1 MVNYSWKSNLLLR
14 RIVAY
19 IFICAICLGL
29 STASFEFYSTYK
41 QEIKRINDDLDQIEQ
56 TQIETLTN
64 SAWILNN
71 DGIQIQLQSLVQ
83 HPDIVYLEFADTHSK
98 NKISA
103 GEKPVSRD
111 GIISR
116 IIPLH
121 FMDEGKDVS
130 LGSFSLLVSIKP
142 TISTL
147 YQRIPLIVLSECI
160 ENIVLCGLL
169 IWIIYTLFSRHLS
182 HIAQF
187 TNTLN
192 IDRLHNRLA
201 LQRKEKRSGKTDE
214 LSQIVQAINEMQDRI
229 QDGLHQ
235 KEQVETALR
244 KNEELLQFATE
255 GASLGI
261 WDWNM
266 ETNETYFNPT
276 YFTMLGYEADELP
289 QSYQTWSDLT
299 HPDDREMVANEIK
312 RCLSEDKPW
321 KIEFR
326 LRTKQDEYK
335 WILGSGRA
343 VEKDETGRPLRA
355 TGIHIDISQSK
366 SLEEER
372 QKVLKLES
380 VGVLAGGIA
389 HDFNNILAAILG
401 NVELASRRVGKDG
414 KTLSLLSD
422 AQKATKRAAKLT
434 QQLLTFSK
442 GGEPVKEI
450 TSLQEIVRDSADFV
464 LHGSQVFCEY
474 IFSDNL
480 WPVDADGGQLG
491 QVIQNITLNSIHAM
505 PEGGKLKISC
515 RNVEHETSDMV
526 LNISDRD
533 FVCISIEDTG
543 LGMPLDIQDKIFDPY
558 YTTKREGSGLG
569 LAVCH
574 SIIAKHNGHIVVR
587 SVIGKGTTFSI
598 YLPAVITSDTV
609 VNIERISRTAVKAA
623 RIMVMDDDEMIR
635 DVARAQLSAL
645 GHEVVLVA
653 DGEQAITKYRELQ
666 DSNVSV
672 DLVIMDLTIPGG
684 MGGQEAVRKLLTID
698 PEAKVIVASGY
709 SNDPVMAN
717 YPKYGFHAAI
727 AKPFDLDELKKS
739 IETAL
744 T

>member
-1 MVNYSWKSNLLLR
+1 MANYSWKSNLLLHR
-14 RIVAY
+14 TVAY
-19 IFICAICLGL
+19 IFFCAICLGL
-29 STASFEFYSTYK
+29 STASFEFYSTYN
-41 QEIKRINDDLDQIEQ
+41 QELKRINDDLDQIQQ
-56 TQIETLTN
+56 TQIETLSN
-64 SAWILNN
+64 NAWILNN
-71 DGIQIQLQSLVQ
+71 DGMQIQLQSLVQ
-83 HPDIVYLEFADTHSK
+83 HPDIIYLEFTDTHGK

-103 GEKPVSRD
+103 GEKPVSLD

-130 LGSFSLLVSIKP
+130 LGSFSLLVSINP
-142 TISTL
+142 TIKTL
-147 YQRIPLIVLSECI
+147 YQRIPLIILSECI
-160 ENIVLCGLL
+160 ENIILCGLL

-182 HIAQF
+182 HIAKF

-192 IDRLHNRLA
+192 IDRLHNRLT
-201 LQRKEKRSGKTDE
+201 LQRKEKRSGKSDE

-229 QDGLHQ
+229 KEGLEQ
-235 KEQVETALR
+235 KEQVETELR

-299 HPDDREMVANEIK
+299 HPDDREMVANVIK
-312 RCLSEDKPW
+312 RCSSEDKPW

-326 LRTKQDEYK
+326 LRTKQGEYR
-335 WILGSGRA
+335 WVLGSGRV

-355 TGIHIDISQSK
+355 TGIHMDISQSK

-401 NVELASRRVGKDG
+401 NVELASRRVGEDG

-450 TSLQEIVRDSADFV
+450 TSLQEIVRESADFV

-474 IFSDNL
+474 TFSDNL
-480 WPVDADGGQLG
+480 WPVDADAGQLG

-515 RNVEHETSDMV
+515 RNVEHETSDRV

-533 FVCISIEDTG
+533 FVCISIQDTG
-543 LGMPLDIQDKIFDPY
+543 LGMPMDIQDKIFDPY

-574 SIIAKHNGHIVVR
+574 SIIGKHNGHIVVQ
-587 SVIGKGTTFSI
+587 SVLGKGTTFAI
-598 YLPAVITSDTV
+598 YLPAVISSDTV
-609 VNIERISRTAVKAA
+609 VNTERISRTAVKAA

-635 DVARAQLSAL
+635 DVAWAQLSAL

-684 MGGQEAVRKLLTID
+684 MGGQEAVGKLLMID

-717 YPKYGFHAAI
+717 YHTYGFRAAI
-727 AKPFDLDELKKS
+727 AKPFDLDELRKS
-739 IETAL
+739 IESAL